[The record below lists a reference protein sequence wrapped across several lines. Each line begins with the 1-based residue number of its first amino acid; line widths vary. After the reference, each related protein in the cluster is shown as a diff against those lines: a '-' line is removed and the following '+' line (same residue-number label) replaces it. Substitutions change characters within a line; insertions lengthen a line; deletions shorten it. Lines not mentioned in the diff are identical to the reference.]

1 MRSLA
6 RECVFK
12 YLYSKLFN
20 PNDEGLFT
28 VLIKDLNENDKI
40 FANELLSAVLE
51 NKEQTL
57 AKIEKLANGYK
68 LNRLYNV
75 DKCALLI
82 GISELDNFRN
92 TPVAVIV
99 DETVNLVA
107 KYSTENSTD
116 FVNGILAAYVKEKF
130 NG

>member
-1 MRSLA
+1 MRSLS
-6 RECVFK
+6 REAVFK
-12 YLYSKLFN
+12 FLFSQLFN

-51 NKEQTL
+51 NKELTL

-82 GISELDNFRN
+82 GISELDNFRK
-92 TPVAVIV
+92 TPVAVVV
-99 DETVNLVA
+99 DETVNLVS